1 MSIIFEGDTTL
12 RFGKKMP
19 RTFIEKI
26 TLQSANRIEVAVSV
40 FFETP
45 VEQAEFDNFKN
56 DLDNSGLEVYAC
68 LVKDYELQL
77 IKDSSDSLD
86 FNNFFVLDQNTQD
99 LKLSINEF
107 QIVDS
112 EIYSSEGKRFIHFRN
127 DFSFT
132 YNPSEEDTETS
143 QDLSVVSFSTFLN
156 YIEAD
161 YSSKDIVF
169 YKHQT
174 SDLTHENIYKSDGS
188 INRDPIVVY
197 EESDGNYYYK
207 TPLMATNR
215 NYYKTDDYDH
225 KDIISAVTQIVQNYQ
240 LQEADNLSFVMEQ
253 SKEDPR
259 LLINLVETL
268 NDFTDKSPVS
278 DEGKLYE
285 EVANYISIADTLI
298 RNSVLLNK
306 KQFNN
311 SKIINNR
318 GEADFTRSSTQANTN
333 GIDYE
338 DKDSRFFPV
347 PIFYQKITPIVTFD
361 YAENNMTYRT
371 DSEEGT
377 IEPQYFI
384 NLEDV
389 TNIEDVFQLETQGFF
404 LFDYEKALNYR
415 SKISEILDPLGI
427 MQIYGMDSLANY
439 YEIES
444 FKVSKFRITPGYA
457 DVTNYEFR
465 RNPDGAFICTSDTI
479 QADTNL
485 LTQNETIQGRVK
497 QKPKAGFFEVV
508 FDYIKPTAA
517 NANQARNAITLNSK
531 VVQRAFVA
539 RPDSLNPNYRMACY
553 NYEDYEHLGEPLVD
567 KRLEVELTIKDTTMD
582 FYKTYI
588 HTRMRYTLRQLKKYY
603 DLAEEFCSYNSVDGK
618 FNSFFTEGV
627 KERFPNGFPW
637 EEGPLYYRMFS
648 SLISIS
654 RDLRTK
660 IRSQRN
666 RVLNIDGIKKQAI
679 LDSQNIGPDVGT
691 FEELREYYQT
701 VKDFYDNWFVETEGL
716 DRDNKIYRNISGDL
730 YELKNPEVLDIYEIT
745 KFLYADDIITAQGL
759 DELATADFETDD
771 TDTDRR
777 TTAVVADLEA
787 SATKLASDLAALY
800 NTPPE
805 EIDD

>member
-45 VEQAEFDNFKN
+45 VEQAEFDDFKN
-56 DLDNSGLEVYAC
+56 DLDNSGLEIYAC
-68 LVKDYELQL
+68 LIKDYELQNV
-77 IKDSSDSLD
+77 KDSSDSLD
-86 FNNFFVLDQNTQD
+86 FNNFFVLDQDTQD
-99 LKLSINEF
+99 LKLSITEF
-107 QIVDS
+107 EIVDS

-132 YNPSEEDTETS
+132 YAPSTGDGETS

-156 YIEAD
+156 YTEAD

-188 INRDPIVVY
+188 INKDPIDIY
-197 EESDGNYYYK
+197 EEADGNYYYK
-207 TPLMATNR
+207 TPLMAANR

-225 KDIISAVTQIVQNYQ
+225 EDIISAVTQIVQNYQ

-253 SKEDPR
+253 SKDDPR
-259 LLINLVETL
+259 LLINLVEAL
-268 NDFTDKSPVS
+268 NDFTNKSPAT
-278 DEGKLYE
+278 DAGKLYE

-298 RNSVLLNK
+298 RNSSLLTK

-311 SKIINNR
+311 SKIIDNR
-318 GEADFTRSSTQANTN
+318 TEADFTRSSTQANTN

-338 DKDSRFFPV
+338 DKDGRFFPV
-347 PIFYQKITPIVTFD
+347 PIFHQKITPIVTFD

-371 DSEEGT
+371 GSEAGSR
-377 IEPQYFI
+377 EPQYFI

-389 TNIEDVFQLETQGFF
+389 TKIEDVFQLETQGFF

-444 FKVSKFRITPGYA
+444 FKVSKLRITSGVA

-465 RNPDGAFICTSDTI
+465 KNPDGAFICVSDTN

-485 LTQNETIQGRVK
+485 LTQNDMIQGRVK
-497 QKPKAGFFEVV
+497 QRPKAGFYDVI
-508 FDYIKPTAA
+508 FDYTKPTAG
-517 NANQARNAITLNSK
+517 NLNQARNAITLNSK

-553 NYEDYEHLGEPLVD
+553 NYEDYEHLGEPLTD
-567 KRLEVELTIKDTTMD
+567 KRLEVELIVKDTTME
-582 FYKTYI
+582 FYKKYI
-588 HTRMRYTLRQLKKYY
+588 HTRMRYTLGQLRRYY
-603 DLAEEFCSYNSVDGK
+603 ELAEEFCSYNSVDGK

-660 IRSQRN
+660 QRSQRN
-666 RVLNIDGIKKQAI
+666 RVLNIDAIKKQAVS
-679 LDSQNIGPDVGT
+679 DSQKIGPDVGT
-691 FEELREYYQT
+691 IEQLRQYYER
-701 VKDFYDNWFVETEGL
+701 VENFYNNWFVETEGL
-716 DRDNKIYRNISGDL
+716 DSGNKIYRNISGDV
-730 YELKNPEVLDIYEIT
+730 YELKNPDVSDVYEIT
-745 KFLYADDIITAQGL
+745 KFLYTDDIITAQGL
-759 DELATADFETDD
+759 DELTAADFETDD
-771 TDTDRR
+771 TQADQE
-777 TTAVVADLEA
+777 VIVANLQA
-787 SATKLASDLAALY
+787 SAAELASRMGDLFDEL
-800 NTPPE
+800 PE
-805 EIDD
+805 NFNG